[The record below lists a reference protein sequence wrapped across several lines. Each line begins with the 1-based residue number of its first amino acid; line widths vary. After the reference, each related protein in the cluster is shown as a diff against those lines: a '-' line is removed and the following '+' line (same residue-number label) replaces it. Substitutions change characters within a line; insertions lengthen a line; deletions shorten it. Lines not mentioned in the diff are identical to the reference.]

1 MLPASQDE
9 RQPRV
14 GRRMTAIEAL
24 EAEVDLTV
32 QQVAELT
39 SLSTDAVR
47 RAIAR
52 GEVEALMLGGRI
64 RVEPAAFRR
73 WKEVQQ
79 ITPKRD
85 RSPMLDRRRNGGGS
99 FRARKRLQ
107 STSKTCPS
115 SPGGSR
121 TAPYGW

>member
-1 MLPASQDE
+1 VRNGGWL
-9 RQPRV
+9 V
-14 GRRMTAIEAL
+14 TAAEAL

-52 GEVEALMLGGRI
+52 GELEALMLCNRI

-73 WKEVQQ
+73 WKVLG
-79 ITPKRD
+79 
-85 RSPMLDRRRNGGGS
+85 RSGPSWTARR
-99 FRARKRLQ
+99 
-107 STSKTCPS
+107 CW
-115 SPGGSR
+115 
-121 TAPYGW
+121 TAGVTAGDPFGRV

>member
-1 MLPASQDE
+1 MRNGGGL
-9 RQPRV
+9 V
-14 GRRMTAIEAL
+14 TAAEAL

-52 GEVEALMLGGRI
+52 GELEALMLCNRI

-73 WKEVQQ
+73 WKAARR
-79 ITPKRD
+79 ITPKLD
-85 RSPMLDRRRNGGGS
+85 RSPMLDSRRDGGGS
-99 FRARKRLQ
+99 FRERLDRAERSKR
-107 STSKTCPS
+107 
-115 SPGGSR
+115 
-121 TAPYGW
+121 AN